1 MKLEEEFDLI
11 HVIKKLYNKKKA
23 ILIFSFFFS
32 ILGIFYSLLSDDIY
46 ISKIDVL
53 PENQISELSPLESI
67 ANISGFS
74 SDNNFNNTISPL
86 LYSDVLKSY
95 PYKKELTQIIIDDT
109 IKIYDLFKKS
119 SNNSFNINPIN
130 IVKSIYTK
138 IIVNKKPKESSKYK
152 ILPENFFISR
162 SDEKIYKKI
171 DNILSINIDSEKGV
185 FTISCRYND
194 PIYSAKIVIEAYNL
208 LEKYIIN
215 FKTKKSKENY
225 NFILNNYLSKKN
237 EFNNIQLKL
246 NSFADKNKNISTNIF
261 SGEYSNLENEFNVIK
276 SSFTELAIQLEKSKI
291 KLNSDKPVFSIINHA
306 KVSNQSLK
314 PGKLNSLIVFFLIGV
329 ILSSIYYTLKKSVV
343 LIVNKIVH

>member
-23 ILIFSFFFS
+23 ILIFSFLFS
-32 ILGIFYSLLSDDIY
+32 ILGVFYSFLSNDIY

-74 SDNNFNNTISPL
+74 KDNNNTISPL
-86 LYSDVLKSY
+86 LYSDILKSY
-95 PYKKELTQIIIDDT
+95 PYKKELINIIIDDT
-109 IKIYDLFKKS
+109 IKVQDLFKNS
-119 SNNSFNINPIN
+119 SNNSFNINPISILN
-130 IVKSIYTK
+130 SIYSK
-138 IIVNKKPKESSKYK
+138 IIVNKKSKENSQYK
-152 ILPENFFISR
+152 ILPENFYISR

-171 DNILSINIDSEKGV
+171 DNILSIKIDSEKGI
-185 FTISCRYND
+185 FTLSCSYND
-194 PIYSAKIVIEAYNL
+194 PIYSAKILIEAYNL
-208 LEKYIIN
+208 LERYIID

-225 NFILNNYLSKKN
+225 NFILNNYLSKKQ
-237 EFNNIQLKL
+237 EFNEIQLKL

-261 SGEYSNLENEFNVIK
+261 SGEYSNLENEFNIIK

-306 KVSNQSLK
+306 KVSNKSLK
-314 PGKLNSLIVFFLIGV
+314 PGKVNSLILFFFIGV
-329 ILSSIYYTLKKSVV
+329 ILSSIYFTLINSVM
-343 LIVNKIVH
+343 LIVNKILY